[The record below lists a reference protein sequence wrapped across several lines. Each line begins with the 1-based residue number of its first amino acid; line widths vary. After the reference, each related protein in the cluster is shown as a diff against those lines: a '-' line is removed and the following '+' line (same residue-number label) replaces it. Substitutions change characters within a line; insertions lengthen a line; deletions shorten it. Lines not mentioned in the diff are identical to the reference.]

1 MRRFVLAVALALA
14 VPAFAQT
21 APPPV
26 PPALRG
32 PHFLVPD
39 KDELAGLRAA
49 RERMGPIREAIDAI
63 RKRRG
68 LPPLDLA
75 ALARTRVPVLA
86 VAGEHFANAEIHA
99 TRDHFVLTAGNA
111 TYGLVLTGT
120 RVAFSLPHA
129 LANHP
134 LEQRLKAIFDK
145 QRAAGG
151 LFDPVKDVAVTET
164 DDGVDVSFRRFGM
177 LYDLR
182 LSCAEKDADGCTPDT
197 AMKLLASTRLVGGG
211 S

>member
-1 MRRFVLAVALALA
+1 MRKLVLAAALALA
-14 VPAFAQT
+14 LPAFAQT
-21 APPPV
+21 QPLAVARAPY
-26 PPALRG
+26 
-32 PHFLVPD
+32 FLAPD

-49 RERMGPIREAIDAI
+49 RQHMGPLREAINAI
-63 RKRRG
+63 RRRRG

-75 ALARTRVPVLA
+75 ALNRTQVPVLT

-129 LANHP
+129 LASHP
-134 LEQRLKAIFDK
+134 LEQRLKAIFD
-145 QRAAGG
+145 RERTAGG
-151 LFDPVKDVAVTET
+151 ILDPFKDVSVTQT

-182 LSCAEKDADGCTPDT
+182 LSCAQKDADGCSPDT